1 VLQFLSHGPSAAF
14 VVFDWIAEA
23 DVDATLIFSFP
34 VASIPQ
40 LVKYPSC
47 FSITSWN

>member
-1 VLQFLSHGPSAAF
+1 VLQFLRCGPSAAF

-34 VASIPQ
+34 AASNPQ
-40 LVKYPSC
+40 LVKYPSSL
-47 FSITSWN
+47 SITSPN

>member
-1 VLQFLSHGPSAAF
+1 VLQFLIHGPSAAF

-34 VASIPQ
+34 AASNPQ

-47 FSITSWN
+47 LSITSWN